1 MTDTNHPWSW
11 PSITAGIFVGVV
23 AGVTATLITQ
33 WIIRLNYGDTQSG
46 HAEATVTA
54 TSTAA
59 ATATATTTV
68 TVTADPGSNGDS
80 SDPSNPASLPAGQQ
94 FLVNL
99 EPSNSPKGWVETDKS
114 PRIDGKIYHHSIRT
128 NCSRQCVE
136 HPSSIE
142 YGIGSEYST
151 LTTTIGVDADD
162 GDSRQIIKFNV
173 WLIGVPGAE
182 DKPAVTEIRK
192 AGEKKEI
199 SVPLKGASRIRLETL
214 YGGEDPKEAKEMEV
228 AAVWGTPILS

>member
-23 AGVTATLITQ
+23 AGITATLITQ

-59 ATATATTTV
+59 ATATTTV

-80 SDPSNPASLPAGQQ
+80 SDPSNPVSLSAGQQ

-136 HPSSIE
+136 YPSSIE

-182 DKPAVTEIRK
+182 DKPAVTEVRR
-192 AGEKKEI
+192 AGENKEI

>member
-1 MTDTNHPWSW
+1 MTASKHPWSW
-11 PSITAGIFVGVV
+11 TKVTSKIFVGVV
-23 AGVTATLITQ
+23 VGVLVTLITQ
-33 WIIRLNYGDTQSG
+33 WVIRLNSGDTQGG

-54 TSTAA
+54 TSTV
-59 ATATATTTV
+59 TATATTTV
-68 TVTADPGSNGDS
+68 TVTANPGSNGDS
-80 SDPSNPASLPAGQQ
+80 SDPSNSGSLPAGQQ

>member
-23 AGVTATLITQ
+23 AGITATLITQ

-59 ATATATTTV
+59 ATATTTV

-80 SDPSNPASLPAGQQ
+80 SDPSNPVSLSAGQQ

-136 HPSSIE
+136 YPSSIE

-182 DKPAVTEIRK
+182 DKPAVTEVRR

>member
-23 AGVTATLITQ
+23 AGITATLITQ

-59 ATATATTTV
+59 ATATTTV

-80 SDPSNPASLPAGQQ
+80 SDPSNPVSLSAGQQ

-99 EPSNSPKGWVETDKS
+99 EPSNSPKGWVEKDKS

-136 HPSSIE
+136 YPSSIE

-182 DKPAVTEIRK
+182 DKPAVTEVRR

>member
-1 MTDTNHPWSW
+1 
-11 PSITAGIFVGVV
+11 
-23 AGVTATLITQ
+23 
-33 WIIRLNYGDTQSG
+33 
-46 HAEATVTA
+46 
-54 TSTAA
+54 
-59 ATATATTTV
+59 
-68 TVTADPGSNGDS
+68 
-80 SDPSNPASLPAGQQ
+80 
-94 FLVNL
+94 
-99 EPSNSPKGWVETDKS
+99 
-114 PRIDGKIYHHSIRT
+114 
-128 NCSRQCVE
+128 VE

>member
-33 WIIRLNYGDTQSG
+33 WIIRLNYGDTQGG
-46 HAEATVTA
+46 HAETTVTA
-54 TSTAA
+54 TSTAV
-59 ATATATTTV
+59 ATATTTV
-68 TVTADPGSNGDS
+68 TVTANSGSNGDS
-80 SDPSNPASLPAGQQ
+80 SDPSNSGSLPAGQQ

-182 DKPAVTEIRK
+182 DKPAATEIRK